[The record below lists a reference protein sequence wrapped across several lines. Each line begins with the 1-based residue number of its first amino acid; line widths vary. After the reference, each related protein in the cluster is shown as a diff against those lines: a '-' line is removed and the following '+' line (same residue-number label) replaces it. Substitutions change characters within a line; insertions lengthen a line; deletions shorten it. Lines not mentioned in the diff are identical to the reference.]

1 MGQKI
6 VSLLMVGLLLCFIC
20 GCQSQET
27 MGNGSSIL
35 LDEEHDIPETRIKTM
50 DISEEGA
57 EYVSYFLNE
66 DMYSLY
72 EYRAPENIRHLDIMH
87 VSLKDDQIL
96 EEEKIES
103 VDFTKKENLR
113 SAVIA
118 VYELSEQ
125 RYTVR
130 LISDDGKTIIEA
142 NDISSVLFPEG
153 YTISYKNNILPEEN
167 IVVEKHYPL
176 FTVIGSPE
184 DLASDQSDTSGV
196 IENMIYAVFY

>member
-1 MGQKI
+1 MI
-6 VSLLMVGLLLCFIC
+6 GLFLCFIS

-27 MGNGSSIL
+27 MESGSSIL
-35 LDEEHDIPETRIKTM
+35 LDEKYEVPETIIKTM
-50 DISEEGA
+50 DISKEGA
-57 EYVSYFLNE
+57 EYINYFLNE

-72 EYRAPENIRHLDIMH
+72 EYRAPENVRHLDIMY

-103 VDFTKKENLR
+103 VDFTEKENLR

-130 LISDDGKTIIEA
+130 LISDDGKTIREVH
-142 NDISSVLFPEG
+142 DISSVLFPEG
-153 YTISYKNNILPEEN
+153 YTISYKNYILPEEN
-167 IVVEKHYPL
+167 IVMEKHYPL

-184 DLASDQSDTSGV
+184 NLASDQNDTSGV
-196 IENMIYAVFY
+196 MENMIYAVFY